1 MTSYNTFTIF
11 GRKSDKKKHMKQIKN
26 IGDPLQTKTLQ
37 TK

>member
-11 GRKSDKKKHMKQIKN
+11 GRKSDKNMKQQKN